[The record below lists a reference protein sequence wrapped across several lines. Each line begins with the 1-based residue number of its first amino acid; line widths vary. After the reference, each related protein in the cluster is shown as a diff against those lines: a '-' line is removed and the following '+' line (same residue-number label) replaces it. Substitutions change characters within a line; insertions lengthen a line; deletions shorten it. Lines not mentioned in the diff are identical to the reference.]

1 MPRFLQPVTKPG
13 VKRPGIVRTGILA
26 TSAPARSL
34 SAESRPDTP
43 QSFAAADRSI
53 GIVTVLLGAYMLMMW
68 VPFAEILIT
77 YLGIHIPI
85 VVILGVALTV
95 ALPFTAHIGR
105 FWRSPLA
112 KPWIALLA
120 LYILAAVFGD
130 YRGRSVPFI
139 LEYGVRFH
147 LLPLYACAIA
157 LSIRRVRHL
166 LYWGAAG
173 NLLLL
178 ALSAK
183 YGQVIENR
191 FAIPQTSLSN
201 PNDFAFTL
209 LLAVTC
215 TFILLYTN
223 SVFSRA
229 LWFVIVPVSLLY
241 VLKTGSR
248 ANFITLLVLAGAAFW
263 MSSKR
268 AKVLM
273 LIGAPVLAAALTAFV
288 PAASLQRLTLIFAD
302 PEQVYAQHAE
312 LRGAV
317 GSQIA
322 RSELQKRAM
331 ELAIHRPVLGVGALN
346 FEDSVERMVRAETGL
361 KSGWQG
367 AHNSYLEI
375 AAENGI
381 PAVLLYL
388 AILGICLKLNCE
400 SYRFCKRHSS
410 RLGAVPQ
417 SLCLILLT
425 LAFAVGV
432 LFSNSAYDLHLDLI
446 VALSAANALAIQREF
461 GAEARLPSSLMSVK
475 VPV

>member
-178 ALSAK
+178 
-183 YGQVIENR
+183 
-191 FAIPQTSLSN
+191 
-201 PNDFAFTL
+201 
-209 LLAVTC
+209 
-215 TFILLYTN
+215 
-223 SVFSRA
+223 
-229 LWFVIVPVSLLY
+229 
-241 VLKTGSR
+241 
-248 ANFITLLVLAGAAFW
+248 
-263 MSSKR
+263 
-268 AKVLM
+268 
-273 LIGAPVLAAALTAFV
+273 
-288 PAASLQRLTLIFAD
+288 
-302 PEQVYAQHAE
+302 
-312 LRGAV
+312 
-317 GSQIA
+317 
-322 RSELQKRAM
+322 
-331 ELAIHRPVLGVGALN
+331 
-346 FEDSVERMVRAETGL
+346 
-361 KSGWQG
+361 
-367 AHNSYLEI
+367 
-375 AAENGI
+375 
-381 PAVLLYL
+381 
-388 AILGICLKLNCE
+388 
-400 SYRFCKRHSS
+400 
-410 RLGAVPQ
+410 
-417 SLCLILLT
+417 
-425 LAFAVGV
+425 
-432 LFSNSAYDLHLDLI
+432 
-446 VALSAANALAIQREF
+446 
-461 GAEARLPSSLMSVK
+461 
-475 VPV
+475 